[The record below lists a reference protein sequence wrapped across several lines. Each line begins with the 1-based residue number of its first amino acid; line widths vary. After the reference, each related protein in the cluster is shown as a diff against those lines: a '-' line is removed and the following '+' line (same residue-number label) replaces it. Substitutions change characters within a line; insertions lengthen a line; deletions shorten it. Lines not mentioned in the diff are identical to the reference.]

1 MTDAPKPPPPAN
13 AFSDVDR
20 DAVYRAIHTRRDV
33 RAYLPEPVPPDVMT
47 RVLEA
52 AHHAPSVGFMQP
64 WNFLFVDDGALRRR
78 VYDHVRATS
87 TAAGATYADDRAA
100 TYAALKLQGILDAPT
115 NLVVTCDP
123 ARGGNVLGRHT
134 MPETDAY
141 STCLA
146 VQNLWLA
153 ARAEGLGVGWVS
165 ILEPA
170 VLRGILGIPERVQ
183 IIAYLTIG
191 WPVELAPEP
200 MLQSVG
206 WRSRLGLKALIL
218 HDRWAEGTDGEA
230 ARGEQGRAPGAGEGG
245 PAAGAPVA
253 AVAGLVAGG
262 SAAEVSAVA
271 GSGLGARNAAL
282 TKPPGSLGR
291 LEAAALQV
299 ASVQGAPYP
308 RWQRKAL
315 VLCAGDH
322 GVVAEG
328 VSAYRP
334 EVTARMVIQ
343 FVAGSAAVNAF
354 ARQNGITLTI
364 ADLGVDHD
372 FGGATGVLDRKV
384 RRGTRNLAVE
394 DAMTLAETEAA
405 IAAGRGLV
413 PACDLLGVGEMGIG
427 NSTSAAALVCAL
439 LGEPPEAIVGRGTG
453 IGEATWG
460 RKVDAVRRGLDRLRS
475 AGAGGDP
482 LSALGGYEIA
492 ALVGVIDEAALRG
505 IPVVLDGFITGAAAL
520 EAVRRRPAVADALL
534 AGHRSA
540 EAGHARV
547 LDALGLV
554 PLLDLG
560 MRLGEGSGAALA
572 IGLVEAA
579 CRTMSEMR
587 TFEEAGI
594 HDAVDAR
601 GGR

>member
-1 MTDAPKPPPPAN
+1 MADMSFDPAER
-13 AFSDVDR
+13 A
-20 DAVYRAIHTRRDV
+20 AVYRAIHTRRDV
-33 RAYLPEPVPPDVMT
+33 RSYLPDAVPGDVLA
-47 RVLEA
+47 RVLDA

-64 WNFLFVDDGALRRR
+64 WNFLLVEDPLLRRN
-78 VYDHVRATS
+78 VYDHVRACS
-87 TAAGATYADDRAA
+87 IAAGSTYVDTSGAGGPGDRAA
-100 TYAALKLQGILDAPT
+100 TYAALKLQGILDAPL
-115 NLVVTCDP
+115 NLIVTCDP
-123 ARGGNVLGRHT
+123 DRGGNVLGRHT
-134 MPETDAY
+134 MRETDAY

-165 ILEPA
+165 ILKPEA
-170 VLRGILGIPERVQ
+170 IRGMFGIPERVLV
-183 IIAYLTIG
+183 IAYLTLG

-206 WRSRLGLKALIL
+206 WRARLPLRELVFR
-218 HDRWAEGTDGEA
+218 DRWEA
-230 ARGEQGRAPGAGEGG
+230 SATLPSTREPPPSVPAPT
-245 PAAGAPVA
+245 
-253 AVAGLVAGG
+253 
-262 SAAEVSAVA
+262 AAEQ
-271 GSGLGARNAAL
+271 RNAQL

-291 LEAAALQV
+291 LELAALQV
-299 ASVQGAPYP
+299 ATVQRVSYP

-322 GVVAEG
+322 GVVEEG
-328 VSAYRP
+328 VSAYRR

-343 FVAGSAAVNAF
+343 FVAGGAAINAF
-354 ARQNGITLTI
+354 ARQYGIALTI

-372 FGGATGVLDRKV
+372 FRDADGNVATGIVNAKV

-394 DAMTLAETEAA
+394 DAMTSEECAAA
-405 IAAGRGLV
+405 IAAGRRLV
-413 PACDLLGVGEMGIG
+413 PDCDLLAVGEMGIG
-427 NSTSAAALVCAL
+427 NSTSAAAMACAL

-453 IGEATWG
+453 IGAETWS
-460 RKVDAVRRGLDRLRS
+460 RKVDAVRRGVAR
-475 AGAGGDP
+475 GGDV
-482 LSALGGYEIA
+482 LCALGGYEIA
-492 ALVGVIDEAALRG
+492 GLVGVIDEAALRG
-505 IPVVLDGFITGAAAL
+505 IPVLLDGFITGVAAL
-520 EAVRRRPAVADALL
+520 EAVRRRPAVQEALL

-579 CRTMSEMR
+579 CRTLSEMR
-587 TFEEAGI
+587 TFDEAGI
-594 HDAVDAR
+594 EDAVAP
-601 GGR
+601 GGRA